1 MSDYGMSYGSSTP
14 GSPPQDV
21 VPGEQYRYAL
31 TNFVRIFSYYPESLA
46 YRSAV

>member
-1 MSDYGMSYGSSTP
+1 MSDYGMSYGSSTT

-31 TNFVRIFSYYPESLA
+31 TNFVCIFSYLPESLVE
-46 YRSAV
+46 RSVV